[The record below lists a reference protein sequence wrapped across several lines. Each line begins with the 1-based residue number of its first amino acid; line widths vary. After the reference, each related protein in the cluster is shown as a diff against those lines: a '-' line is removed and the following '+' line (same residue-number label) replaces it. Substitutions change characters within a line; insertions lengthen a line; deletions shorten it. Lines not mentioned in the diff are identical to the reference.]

1 VSFAGE
7 ALAFALVMVETEC
20 VILET
25 RKLEETVRTLKTHR
39 LPYCFCQRSIYSF
52 WGILKALYWMTSS
65 KYLLLGKFDGGCS
78 SASASLII

>member
-7 ALAFALVMVETEC
+7 ALAFALVVVETEC

-39 LPYCFCQRSIYSF
+39 LPYCFCQRL
-52 WGILKALYWMTSS
+52 ILV
-65 KYLLLGKFDGGCS
+65 LGHFERHYIG
-78 SASASLII
+78 